1 MFLPWKLIFQKTNLK
16 YLSLILICSLVFVV
30 FFGVTNN
37 SCSVDNYL
45 ISQDIAS
52 YEKSLDPEYCE
63 NLIEKIDLHNFQCP
77 SQIEILDCG

>member
-16 YLSLILICSLVFVV
+16 YFFLILIGVSFLVGFSLFS
-30 FFGVTNN
+30 NN
-37 SCSVDNYL
+37 SCSVDYIL
-45 ISQDIAS
+45 ISNDINS

-63 NLIEKIDLHNFQCP
+63 NILERIDLYNDQCP